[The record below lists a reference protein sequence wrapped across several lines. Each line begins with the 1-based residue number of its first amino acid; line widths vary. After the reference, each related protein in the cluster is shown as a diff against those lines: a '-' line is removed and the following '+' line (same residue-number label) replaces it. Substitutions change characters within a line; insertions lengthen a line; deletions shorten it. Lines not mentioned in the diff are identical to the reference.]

1 MITYNKE
8 KLSDIKEEL
17 EPLLREHYKEVAMY
31 KDKVQLAPDWERYEM
46 LDKADILKIVTVRDG
61 KQLVGYYICFVMPN
75 PHYSNDMYAVNDIVL
90 IKPEYRNA
98 KVGVGLFQ
106 YAEKWMRSLGVSV
119 MTVHMKT
126 FLPFDKLCEGLGWD
140 YAERLYTKC
149 IKE

>member
-8 KLSDIKEEL
+8 KLFDIVDEIKPIL
-17 EPLLREHYKEVAMY
+17 VEHYKEVAMY
-31 KDKVQLAPDWERYEM
+31 KDKIQLAPNWEQYEM
-46 LDKADILKIVTVRDG
+46 MEKAGVLKLVTVRDD
-61 KQLVGYYICFVMPN
+61 KTLVGYYVTMVIPN
-75 PHYSNDMYAVNDIVL
+75 PHYSKDLFAVNDIVL

-98 KVGVGLFQ
+98 KVGVGLFK
-106 YAEKWMRSLGVSV
+106 YVENWMKDLGVSV